1 MKMARKKKRGGR
13 RRVIRVAATGGAIGA
28 GLMAYNAYQ
37 SSGPAGAIQTM
48 TGYDPSS
55 GSFSFASATGLHA
68 MLAGAAVSMVG
79 AKLGLNRYLPK
90 GIGL

>member
-1 MKMARKKKRGGR
+1 MARKKKRGGR
-13 RRVIRVAATGGAIGA
+13 RRVIRVAATGGALGA

-37 SSGPAGAIQTM
+37 SGGAPAAVQVM

-55 GSFSFASATGLHA
+55 GTFAFSSATGLHA